1 MVLNGCLVP
10 DGATSRRSDD
20 GYVGTPQAALIRRKS
35 LTIGV
40 GRIDYIPFPLPPN
53 RTEPNRTEP
62 NRTGGSPA
70 YGSPFSGVPLEDG
83 NGTLFDGLLAVGGK
97 MKDTLLHAHGDG
109 DHGDHGDLIIH
120 HD

>member
-1 MVLNGCLVP
+1 V
-10 DGATSRRSDD
+10 
-20 GYVGTPQAALIRRKS
+20 
-35 LTIGV
+35 
-40 GRIDYIPFPLPPN
+40 
-53 RTEPNRTEP
+53 
-62 NRTGGSPA
+62 
-70 YGSPFSGVPLEDG
+70 YGSPFNGVPLEDG